1 MWSSIARD
9 QSTMDT
15 TLYKF
20 GWNTIF
26 LKFAKFLKN
35 CFEVLTK
42 FSFFLSR
49 FCPGWKLGA
58 GHRIKRIFPLGSKIQ
73 GIPGDIND
81 LSRFP
86 SQFTSQDHI
95 RPGTHTLINL
105 WPGFIHNLHNHNH
118 PQPLPSSPCKKPPA
132 LCINFTTRWLCCK
145 RGPFNLTAEAK
156 LERLTTL
163 LSAPVVSVQT
173 IVTTVSTFFANS
185 TGFVLMDQAQLVV
198 CGNAMETRDA

>member
-42 FSFFLSR
+42 FSFSIEVLS
-49 FCPGWKLGA
+49 PGWKLGA

-86 SQFTSQDHI
+86 SQFTSQEHI
-95 RPGTHTLINL
+95 RLGTHTLPCRSTYDLGSSTIYTTTTTL
-105 WPGFIHNLHNHNH
+105 SL
-118 PQPLPSSPCKKPPA
+118 PLQKPPA

-145 RGPFNLTAEAK
+145 RGPFNLAAEAK

-173 IVTTVSTFFANS
+173 IVTTTFFANS
-185 TGFVLMDQAQLVV
+185 TGFVFMDCL
-198 CGNAMETRDA
+198 CLSE